1 MKCKYTWA
9 YLVHLSTNMWYDR
22 PADRFDTSYC
32 RIRGLSGKLLFNEN
46 VWREW
51 VVRMLE
57 TGVNQVVI
65 DVGDGVVF
73 PSHPEL
79 AIEGSWSP
87 EKMLGEVRR
96 LRKMGIEAIP
106 KLNFSTSHDSWLKHY
121 HRQVSTSEYYRVC
134 EDLIGDI
141 ADMFDRPRLMHIGYD
156 EETPNQ
162 QYTDFA
168 VVRQGE
174 LWWKDFHWF
183 LKTVEKK
190 GMRPWCW
197 ADAGVNRPEEFI
209 SRCPK
214 SALLS
219 NWYYWS
225 PFDSTVKQVRLYEK
239 LDKAGFDQVPCGS
252 VWGVPDNFQT
262 MVSYCSQR
270 FDPSHLKGF
279 MMASWA
285 RTLPRYR
292 DMASRSFDAMS
303 EAISVAEYGRNP
315 RISPMQMWIVKDG
328 GIDRWYRDTDRIYI
342 APGEMLVVDFGRLAK
357 MKPIFELEGGDC
369 GCELSFVAAGK
380 TDGAELACPP
390 GSVSETIKARAR
402 EQRYDGLAPREMRFA
417 ALKSHDVTSVVTG
430 VEAILKVFDK

>member
-1 MKCKYTWA
+1 
-9 YLVHLSTNMWYDR
+9 
-22 PADRFDTSYC
+22 
-32 RIRGLSGKLLFNEN
+32 
-46 VWREW
+46 
-51 VVRMLE
+51 
-57 TGVNQVVI
+57 
-65 DVGDGVVF
+65 
-73 PSHPEL
+73 
-79 AIEGSWSP
+79 
-87 EKMLGEVRR
+87 
-96 LRKMGIEAIP
+96 
-106 KLNFSTSHDSWLKHY
+106 
-121 HRQVSTSEYYRVC
+121 
-134 EDLIGDI
+134 
-141 ADMFDRPRLMHIGYD
+141 
-156 EETPNQ
+156 
-162 QYTDFA
+162 
-168 VVRQGE
+168 
-174 LWWKDFHWF
+174 
-183 LKTVEKK
+183 
-190 GMRPWCW
+190 
-197 ADAGVNRPEEFI
+197 
-209 SRCPK
+209 
-214 SALLS
+214 
-219 NWYYWS
+219 
-225 PFDSTVKQVRLYEK
+225 
-239 LDKAGFDQVPCGS
+239 
-252 VWGVPDNFQT
+252 

-390 GSVSETIKARAR
+390 GSVSETIKARGR

-417 ALKSHDVTSVVTG
+417 ALKSHGVTAVVTG